1 VDWPREDA
9 LRQQLAAARRPRVLL
24 VEPDQPPPLSGD
36 GLEDWVRLPVDPE
49 ELRIRIATV
58 ASRAG
63 AERWHAAGYVLDDQ
77 GVLRA
82 GTEWAAFPPIE
93 ARLLAR
99 LLDRAGHVVHRDE
112 LARVVWPDGPRSIRV
127 RWTAWSSGSGAA
139 PRRSVSASTRS
150 PGAVSCWSG
159 RGR

>member
-112 LARVVWPDGPRSIRV
+112 LARVVWPDGPPVDPRALDGVVKRIWR
-127 RWTAWSSGSGAA
+127 RAA
-139 PRRSVSASTRS
+139 PLGIRLHTVT
-150 PGAVSCWSG
+150 G
-159 RGR
+159 RGFLLEW